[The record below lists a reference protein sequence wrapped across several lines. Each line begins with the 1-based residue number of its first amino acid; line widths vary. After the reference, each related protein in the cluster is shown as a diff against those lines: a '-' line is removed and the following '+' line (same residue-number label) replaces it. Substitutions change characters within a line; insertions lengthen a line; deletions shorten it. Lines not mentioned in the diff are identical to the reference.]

1 MPVEPEASTA
11 GRKLQDLRELSRVL
25 ESARAQGKRVVHCH
39 GVFDLL
45 HIGHIR
51 YLEQA
56 KKMGDVLAVT
66 ITPDGYVNKGPRR
79 PAFNEQLRAE
89 AIVALDCVDYVAI
102 NHWPTA
108 VEAIHLLRPHYYVK
122 GADYKDPEED
132 ITGGIALERAAVE
145 SVGGELAFTEDIT
158 FSSSNLINRHLSVL
172 PEELDEYLGDF
183 SSRYTSEYIIGCIE
197 EVQSLKVLVV
207 GEAIIDE
214 YQYCEAIGKSSK
226 EPVLAV
232 KSLWSERFAGGILA
246 VGNHAASFCDH
257 VGLTTLLGEEDS
269 QEDFIRQELNAS
281 IETTFLSRR
290 DSPTIVKRRYI
301 DNYFLTKLWEVYEI
315 NEEALHPADNELL
328 CAKLIEELP
337 KYDVVI
343 VVDFGHSMLSN
354 EAIEILC
361 SKARFLAVNAQS
373 NAGNLGYH
381 SISKYPRAD
390 YVSLGE
396 KEIRLDARDRTG
408 DLRGL
413 VTDLSKRLDC
423 ARIVVTRGN
432 RGALCYGEGEG
443 FFDVPALT
451 DTVVDRVGA
460 GDAFLAVTAM
470 CVARNTPMEAIGLIG
485 NAVGA
490 QAVGTMGNREPVERI
505 PLLKGIEALLK

>member
-1 MPVEPEASTA
+1 MGPEVRTA
-11 GRKLQDLRELSRVL
+11 GRKLKDLRELSRVL
-25 ESARAQGKRVVHCH
+25 ETARAQGKKVVHCH

-51 YLEQA
+51 YFEQA
-56 KKMGDVLAVT
+56 KKLGDVLAVT
-66 ITPDGYVNKGPRR
+66 ITPDVYVNKGPGR

-102 NHWPTA
+102 NQWSTA
-108 VEAIHLLRPHYYVK
+108 VEAIRLLRPHHYVK

-132 ITGGIALERAAVE
+132 VTGGIALERAAIE
-145 SVGGELAFTEDIT
+145 SVGGELAFTKDIT

-172 PEELDEYLGDF
+172 PEELNDYLRDF
-183 SSRYTSEYIIGCIE
+183 SSRYSADYVIGCVE
-197 EVQSLKVLVV
+197 GVQSLKVLVV
-207 GEAIIDE
+207 GEAIVDD

-232 KSLWSERFAGGILA
+232 KSLAAERFAGGILA
-246 VGNHAASFCDH
+246 VGNHVANFCDH
-257 VGLTTLLGEEDS
+257 VGLITFLGAENS
-269 QEDFIRQELNAS
+269 QEDFVRGELNAD
-281 IETTFLSRR
+281 IEATFLYRR

-301 DNYFLTKLWEVYEI
+301 ENYFLTKLWEVYEI
-315 NEEALHPADNELL
+315 NEDALHPADDELL
-328 CAKLIEELP
+328 CATLREELP

-343 VVDFGHSMLSN
+343 VVDFGHSMLSG
-354 EAIEILC
+354 EAIDILC

-381 SISKYPRAD
+381 SISKYSRAD
-390 YVSLGE
+390 YVSLSE
-396 KEIRLDARDRTG
+396 NEIRLDARDRTG
-408 DLRGL
+408 DLKCIIK
-413 VTDLSKRLDC
+413 DLSKQLDC
-423 ARIVVTRGN
+423 ARVVVTRGN

-451 DTVVDRVGA
+451 EKVVDRIGA
-460 GDAFLAVTAM
+460 GDAFLAVTSL

-490 QAVGTMGNREPVERI
+490 QAVATMGNRNPVERI